1 MRPFFAMLFVVA
13 LSNTANA
20 DKLIMVCS
28 NVEGQRVDF
37 VYDTMGFEDGEDG
50 FANAKHVIIFD
61 EDLPKVVSVKWQAAI
76 PNEIVNTVTRKH
88 VDEIMEADFV
98 NEPILA
104 RNDGKFT
111 TVYRSEKSVF
121 TALYDF
127 TNGVILTTRL
137 TMDGMG
143 TDMAAYYKGRCERI
157 S

>member
-1 MRPFFAMLFVVA
+1 MRPFVAMPVVVA
-13 LSNTANA
+13 LSNTAYA

-37 VYDTMGFEDGEDG
+37 VFDTMGFEDGEDG
-50 FANAKHVIIFD
+50 FANAKHVVIFD
-61 EDLPKVVSVKWQAAI
+61 ENLPDVVSVKWQAAI
-76 PNEIVNTVTRKH
+76 PSEFVSTITRKH

-98 NEPILA
+98 KEPILM
-104 RNDGKFT
+104 RNDKKFT

-127 TNGVILTTRL
+127 ANGVILTTRL